1 MSSHKPMN
9 SYQKAYEYLRSE
21 VLVDPSIQGT
31 FLNEQD
37 LATEI
42 GVSRTPVREAL
53 RVLATE
59 GLVEMLPNRG
69 TYVSKVTRQ
78 QARDV
83 MELRKILECHAAR
96 VSIELDRLPI
106 EAMLEILDT
115 QRSFISNTSHS
126 SSIEFIALDRDFHFE
141 LLKAAGNS
149 EIIRT
154 YDRLQTRQR
163 IIGAEALSTLTRREA
178 VCLEHQAIV
187 DSLKSGD
194 VSSAETAISEHIAVT
209 EAHLLMV
216 LTE

>member
-1 MSSHKPMN
+1 MN
-9 SYQKAYEYLRSE
+9 SQQKAYEYLRSE
-21 VLVDPSIQGT
+21 VLVDPAIQGT
-31 FLNEQD
+31 FLNEQN
-37 LATEI
+37 LASEI

-59 GLVEMLPNRG
+59 GLVEMVPNRG
-69 TYVSKVTRQ
+69 TFVSKVSRQ

-96 VSIELDRLPI
+96 VSIERERTPVDI
-106 EAMLEILDT
+106 MLEILNK
-115 QRSFISNTSHS
+115 QRSFINSSSDS
-126 SSIEFIALDRDFHFE
+126 SSIDFIALDRDFHFE
-141 LLKAAGNS
+141 LLKATGNS

-163 IIGAEALSTLTRREA
+163 IIGAEALSTSTRREA

-187 DSLKSGD
+187 DCLESGD
-194 VSSAETAISEHIAVT
+194 VDRAETAVSEHIDVT

-216 LTE
+216 LSE